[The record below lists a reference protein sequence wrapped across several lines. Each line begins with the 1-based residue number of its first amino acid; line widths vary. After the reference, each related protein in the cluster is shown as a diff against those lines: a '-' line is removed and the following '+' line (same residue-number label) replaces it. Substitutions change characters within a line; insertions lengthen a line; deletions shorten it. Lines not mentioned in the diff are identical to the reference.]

1 MSDLTRDT
9 ERCCSLVFLAA
20 EKKEISGCDAMIY
33 MAMRTNRRIIQN
45 AVACLNVIR
54 EGKVKSKPQAF
65 GYTCMI
71 LQPYISMERIC
82 MSMLT
87 VNEKDGLRELAE
99 QTPEALTRLGV
110 QSSNDGLATLPA
122 KLMGIYIQTL

>member
-1 MSDLTRDT
+1 ML
-9 ERCCSLVFLAA
+9 SL
-20 EKKEISGCDAMIY
+20 
-33 MAMRTNRRIIQN
+33 
-45 AVACLNVIR
+45 
-54 EGKVKSKPQAF
+54 
-65 GYTCMI
+65 
-71 LQPYISMERIC
+71 
-82 MSMLT
+82 LT